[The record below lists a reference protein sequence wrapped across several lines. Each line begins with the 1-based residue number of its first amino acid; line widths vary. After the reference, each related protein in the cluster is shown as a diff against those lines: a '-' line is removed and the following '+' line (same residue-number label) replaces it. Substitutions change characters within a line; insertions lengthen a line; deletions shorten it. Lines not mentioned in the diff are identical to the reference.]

1 MTCMSRLTQCYNLP
15 PCRAAGQAF
24 LPIMASNAATPS
36 TRANPLYRQVQI
48 ALTRKLAAG
57 GWKPNEAIPSEQVL
71 ARSFN
76 VSTGTIRKTVDAL
89 VAANILVR
97 QQGKGTFV
105 ATHTEDRTLFYFYH
119 IARKDGVKELPV
131 HELLSFRKGRAE
143 AEEAQRLAIGRGTPT
158 LRMQNALKLGG
169 RPVIFDDIVVP
180 ATLYPGLDET
190 TTNSFSPIG

>member
-1 MTCMSRLTQCYNLP
+1 MLQSAALPCHQASILTDHGQQRCNAVHARQPTLP
-15 PCRAAGQAF
+15 AGADCVDPQAAAGD
-24 LPIMASNAATPS
+24 
-36 TRANPLYRQVQI
+36 
-48 ALTRKLAAG
+48 
-57 GWKPNEAIPSEQVL
+57 WKPNEAIPSEQVL

-76 VSTGTIRKTVDAL
+76 VSTGTIRKAVDAL

-143 AEEAQRLAIGRGTPT
+143 AEEAQRLAIGRNPPT

-169 RPVIFDDIVVP
+169 
-180 ATLYPGLDET
+180 ATGDFRRHSGARHAVSRT
-190 TTNSFSPIG
+190 G